1 MIITLIV
8 IFQSHRDAWAE
19 IQCGGIGCC
28 CGKTINILTLQY
40 TFITIM
46 HALHYSLQFNGIE
59 SIEMLDFVIEGIFGI
74 WIFHGHSNL
83 SPPTDF

>member
-1 MIITLIV
+1 
-8 IFQSHRDAWAE
+8 
-19 IQCGGIGCC
+19 
-28 CGKTINILTLQY
+28 
-40 TFITIM
+40 M

-59 SIEMLDFVIEGIFGI
+59 SIEMLDFVIERIFGI